1 MVMESMKLILV
12 VSLILLLGACSGV
25 DKVALEPAYVP
36 KAELGTYVPR
46 AGMGHDIKQFNG
58 FTTVD
63 QRVAQHGYRARK
75 RLKPYFDKAGVAY
88 PPKSIVLVGLKKE
101 RRLEVYAGDDRHS
114 LKFIRS
120 YSVLGASGTLGPKL
134 REGDRQVPEGVY
146 RIDAINPNSRYHLSL
161 RVNYPNAFDRRMASI
176 DGRSELGGDIFI
188 HGKAISAGCLAMGD
202 WVAEELFVMVA
213 DNTTND
219 VRVILSP
226 VDFRASE
233 LPRLA
238 SEAPAWTGGLYRQI
252 KYELSKLANLH
263 AKT

>member
-1 MVMESMKLILV
+1 MESMKPILV
-12 VSLILLLGACSGV
+12 VSFILLLGACSGA
-25 DKVALEPAYVP
+25 DDVALEPASVP
-36 KAELGTYVPR
+36 NTELGTYVPR
-46 AGMGHDIKQFNG
+46 RGMGHFIQQFNG
-58 FTTVD
+58 FTTVE
-63 QRVAQHGYRARK
+63 QRVAQHGYRARE
-75 RLKPYFDKAGVAY
+75 RLKPYFVRAGVAY

-101 RRLEVYAGDDRHS
+101 RRLEVYAGNDRNN

-120 YSVLGASGTLGPKL
+120 YSVLGASGSLGPKL

-146 RIDAINPNSRYHLSL
+146 RIDAMNPNSRYHLSL

-226 VDFRASE
+226 VDLRASE

-238 SEAPAWTGGLYRQI
+238 SGAPAWTRGLYRQI
-252 KYELSKLANLH
+252 KYELSRLSKPQ